1 VPVLI
6 GFLGDHFGLRAGMT
20 FIYLT
25 LAYMLGIGIRAKPL
39 INNATITQ
47 KKSAGDPPGEGGG
60 A

>member
-1 VPVLI
+1 
-6 GFLGDHFGLRAGMT
+6 
-20 FIYLT
+20 
-25 LAYMLGIGIRAKPL
+25 MLGIGIRAKPL